1 MPTTNQLVRKPRKAP
16 KKKTKVPA
24 LVGCPQRRGVCLN
37 VKVVKPKKPNSANRK
52 VCRVL
57 LSSGIEI
64 TAYIPGIDHDLKE
77 HSVVLVAGGRRKD
90 LPGVGYI
97 VVRGKLD
104 ATGVQGRKQGRSKY
118 GAKRP
123 KGD

>member
-1 MPTTNQLVRKPRKAP
+1 MPTTNQLVRKPRRAP
-16 KKKTKVPA
+16 IRKTNVPA
-24 LVGCPQRRGVCLN
+24 LTGCPQRRGVCLN

-57 LSSGIEI
+57 LSNGMEI

-118 GAKRP
+118 GTKRS
-123 KGD
+123 KD